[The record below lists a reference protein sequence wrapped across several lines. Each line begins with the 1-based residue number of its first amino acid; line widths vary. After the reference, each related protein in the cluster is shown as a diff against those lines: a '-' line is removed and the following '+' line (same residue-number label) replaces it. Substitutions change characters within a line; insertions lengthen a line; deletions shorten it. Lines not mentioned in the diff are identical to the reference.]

1 MTTKILDKPTFKLFR
16 SPFCNYFFNKL
27 NGYTEIW
34 GQNQDEDA
42 IYLPDGPMIADIEI
56 TTICDGPKGIPC
68 PFCYKKN
75 TSKGEYMTFETFKTI
90 FHKFPRTLTQIA
102 FGADAT
108 LTSNPD
114 IWKIMDYCRNNDYQS
129 VVPNITVANIS
140 DDVADKLAE
149 YCGAVAVS
157 RYDNPDVC
165 YDSVK
170 RLTDRGMDQVNIH
183 MMVSMETYNTA
194 LQTIYDAK
202 DDPRLKDMNAIVFL
216 SLKRKGRGTKYTP
229 LSQEMFNNL
238 VMTAMTND
246 IKFGF
251 DSCSAHKFL
260 TSVSKLPTYKYLEKM
275 TEPCES
281 TLFSSYIDV
290 KGDFYPCSFCEK
302 VDGWEEGLSVVDC
315 ENFLEDI
322 WNHEKTEKFRN
333 NLLRNDRNCPIYD
346 L

>member
-1 MTTKILDKPTFKLFR
+1 
-16 SPFCNYFFNKL
+16 
-27 NGYTEIW
+27 
-34 GQNQDEDA
+34 
-42 IYLPDGPMIADIEI
+42 
-56 TTICDGPKGIPC
+56 
-68 PFCYKKN
+68 
-75 TSKGEYMTFETFKTI
+75 MTFETFKTI

-114 IWKIMDYCRNNDYQS
+114 IWKIMDYCTNNDYQS
-129 VVPNITVANIS
+129 VIPNITVANIS

-157 RYDNPDVC
+157 RYDDPDVC

-315 ENFLEDI
+315 EDFLEDI

>member
-1 MTTKILDKPTFKLFR
+1 MICDYEISTKKID
-16 SPFCNYFFNKL
+16 
-27 NGYTEIW
+27 GYE
-34 GQNQDEDA
+34 
-42 IYLPDGPMIADIEI
+42 EI
-56 TTICDGPKGIPC
+56 TIND
-68 PFCYKKN
+68 FCLREAATEKERKKLIN
-75 TSKGEYMTFETFKTI
+75 SLF
-90 FHKFPRTLTQIA
+90 
-102 FGADAT
+102 AT
-108 LTSNPD
+108 
-114 IWKIMDYCRNNDYQS
+114 
-129 VVPNITVANIS
+129 
-140 DDVADKLAE
+140 
-149 YCGAVAVS
+149 
-157 RYDNPDVC
+157 
-165 YDSVK
+165 
-170 RLTDRGMDQVNIH
+170 NIH

-216 SLKRKGRGTKYTP
+216 SLKQKGRGTKYTP

-290 KGDFYPCSFCEK
+290 NGDFYPCSFCEK
-302 VDGWEEGLSVVDC
+302 VDGWVEGLSVVDC
-315 ENFLEDI
+315 EDFLEDI

-333 NLLRNDRNCPIYD
+333 NLLQNDRNCPVYD